1 VDFTGAV
8 GYNALVSVRLPVP
21 YPRKIEILFFEL
33 RKAFFLSGQAS
44 MDSETG
50 APERQIRAVDH
61 DALVR
66 EIASLRTYLVVVAQ
80 S

>member
-1 VDFTGAV
+1 
-8 GYNALVSVRLPVP
+8 
-21 YPRKIEILFFEL
+21 
-33 RKAFFLSGQAS
+33 

-50 APERQIRAVDH
+50 APKGQIRAVGH